1 MTDRAER
8 AAALFASGFNC
19 TQSVLAAYAEDF
31 SLEETA
37 ATRLGEGLGGAFLN
51 GANMP
56 CGALLGAI
64 MVLGLYAGRAQIGD
78 IDAKLRTMS
87 LQKRAIAAFSER
99 CGASTCRELLGG
111 DITTPEGAAKARAE
125 GRMKNCA
132 SYVATA
138 CEVLDELL
146 ASHQ

>member
-31 SLEETA
+31 SLEETV
-37 ATRLGEGLGGAFLN
+37 ATRLGEGLGGAFVN

-64 MVLGLYAGRAQIGD
+64 MVLGLYAGRAEIGD
-78 IDAKLRTMS
+78 IDAKLRTIA
-87 LQKRAIAAFSER
+87 LQKRAIAMFSER
-99 CGASTCRELLGG
+99 SSASTCRELLGS

-125 GRMKNCA
+125 RRMKNCA
-132 SYVATA
+132 SYVANA
-138 CEVLDELL
+138 CGVLNELL
-146 ASHQ
+146 ASRQ